1 MLTPLVKVVRAIV
14 NLLLLIGMVG
24 WILDVPASL
33 GYYLYNE
40 QFLAL
45 AAGLSLASVMLSTSF
60 AMGSLGQ
67 GLNLALVIAVL
78 LAFGYVTFHFPMLQL
93 EVAATPMYAVVLGC
107 FMVLAVLEGVR
118 RRTGWFLPIL
128 VVVLVSFAFVGPYLP
143 LEFQTRPV
151 TFQRIAVYLSLD
163 TNALLSTIL
172 AIAAIVVGPF
182 ILFGYLL
189 NVFGGSA
196 VFSKWAS
203 KLVGHYKGG
212 PAKVSVIGSGAFG
225 MVSGSAVANVVAVGS
240 VTIPTMTRAGYSRP
254 VAGAVEAVSSTGGQL
269 VPPIMGASAFLMA
282 EFLQIPYQTVAI
294 AAIIPSILFYV
305 AVLLSVDLEAR
316 RLNISGSKEV
326 EVDLDEVSTEGAVK
340 PIKQKYPGRYLLAAL
355 YLIYLLFVE
364 NRSAEFAGLMATG
377 ALIMLHMIGPWRT
390 LWRRIIQTAKGLTN
404 AVNAISDIIVL
415 AGAAGLV
422 IGVLNLTGVA
432 FAITLQML
440 ALAGGSLF
448 VLLIMTAVMSIILG
462 LGMPT
467 VGVYVLLATLA
478 APALIMMDVLPIA
491 AHLFVLYFGMLSMI
505 TPPIA
510 IASFA
515 AASVA
520 NASPWQT
527 AFASLKVGAGV
538 YLIPMAFVVQPSLL
552 FAGGSVTD
560 FILAIVRILVAI
572 ALITAASVGHVRRPI
587 ALPMRFL
594 FGLLSIIMI
603 IPFDAGIDGTLL
615 WLAFVVSLILMGLTL
630 KTSPAQPA
638 VAASSND

>member
-1 MLTPLVKVVRAIV
+1 MLAHWINVTRTLV
-14 NLLLLIGMVG
+14 NLLLLFSMVS
-24 WILDVPASL
+24 WIMDVPASL

-45 AAGLSLASVMLSTSF
+45 AGGLGLASVLLSTSLP
-60 AMGSLGQ
+60 MQPLGQ
-67 GLNLALVIAVL
+67 ALNLLLVAAVL
-78 LAFGYVTFHFPMLQL
+78 FAFGYVTLHFPMLQL
-93 EVAATPMYAVVLGC
+93 EVAAAPLYAVVLGC

-128 VVVLVSFAFVGPYLP
+128 VALLVGFAFIGPHLP

-151 TFQRIAVYLSLD
+151 SFQRVAVYLALD

-189 NVFGGSA
+189 NTFGGSA
-196 VFSKWAS
+196 VFSQWAS

-294 AAIIPSILFYV
+294 AAIVPSILFYV

-316 RLNISGSKEV
+316 RLNISGSKEL
-326 EVDLDEVSTEGAVK
+326 EVDLNEVVGEGAEK

-377 ALIMLHMIGPWRT
+377 ALVLLHMIGPWNT
-390 LWRRIIQTAKGLTN
+390 LWARIVQTFKGLIN
-404 AVNAISDIIVL
+404 SVNAISDIIVL

-448 VLLIMTAVMSIILG
+448 LLLIITAVMSIILG

-520 NASPWQT
+520 NTSPWKT

-552 FAGGSVTD
+552 FAGGTVSD
-560 FILAIVRILVAI
+560 FVLAVIRILLAI

-587 ALPMRFL
+587 GLPMRVL
-594 FGLLSIIMI
+594 LGLLSILMI
-603 IPFDAGIDGTLL
+603 VPFQAGIDDLIL
-615 WLAFVVSLILMGLTL
+615 WLGFAVGLLLLGWSLRSSST
-630 KTSPAQPA
+630 Q
-638 VAASSND
+638 AAITQND

>member
-1 MLTPLVKVVRAIV
+1 MLTPLITTVRAIV
-14 NLLLLIGMVG
+14 NLLLLISMIG
-24 WILDVPASL
+24 WIMDVPASL

-45 AAGLSLASVMLSTSF
+45 AAGLGLASVLLST
-60 AMGSLGQ
+60 GIQIGPLGQ
-67 GLNLALVIAVL
+67 ILNLVLVAAVL
-78 LAFGYVTFHFPMLQL
+78 LAFGYVTLNFPMLQL
-93 EVAATPMYAVVLGC
+93 EVAATPTYAVVLGC
-107 FMVLAVLEGVR
+107 FMILAVLEGVR

-128 VVVLVSFAFVGPYLP
+128 VAFLVGFAFVGPYLP

-151 TFQRIAVYLSLD
+151 SFQRVAVYLSLD

-196 VFSKWAS
+196 VFSQWAS

-294 AAIIPSILFYV
+294 AAIVPSILFYV

-316 RLNISGSKEV
+316 RLNISGSKDI
-326 EVDLDEVSTEGAVK
+326 EVDLNEVAGDGATK
-340 PIKQKYPGRYLLAAL
+340 PVKQKYPGRYLLAAL

-377 ALIMLHMIGPWRT
+377 ALVVLHMIGPLNT
-390 LWRRIIQTAKGLTN
+390 LWARILQTFKGLIH

-448 VLLIMTAVMSIILG
+448 ILLLMTAVMSIILG

-552 FAGGSVTD
+552 FAGGTLTD
-560 FILAIVRILVAI
+560 FFLAMIRILLAI

-587 ALPMRFL
+587 ALPMRL
-594 FGLLSIIMI
+594 LLGLLSIVMI
-603 IPFDAGIDGTLL
+603 IPFNAGIDALLL
-615 WLAFVVSLILMGLTL
+615 WLGFALGLGLFGWTL
-630 KTSPAQPA
+630 KSSALQPA
-638 VAASSND
+638 SVNHD

>member
-60 AMGSLGQ
+60 AMSSLGQ
-67 GLNLALVIAVL
+67 SLNLALVIAVL
-78 LAFGYVTFHFPMLQL
+78 LAFGYVTLNFPMLQL

-128 VVVLVSFAFVGPYLP
+128 VVVLVAFAFVGPYLP

-390 LWRRIIQTAKGLTN
+390 LWSRIIQTAKGLTN

>member
-1 MLTPLVKVVRAIV
+1 MLAPLINAARVIV
-14 NLLLLIGMVG
+14 NLLLLFGMVG
-24 WILDVPASL
+24 WIMDVPASL

-45 AAGLSLASVMLSTSF
+45 AAGLSLASVMLSTCLK
-60 AMGSLGQ
+60 MGPLGQ
-67 GLNLALVIAVL
+67 WLNLALVVAVIGG
-78 LAFGYVTFHFPMLQL
+78 FGYVTLYFPMLQL
-93 EVAATPMYAVVLGC
+93 EVASAPLYSVLLGC

-128 VVVLVSFAFVGPYLP
+128 VAFLVIFAFVGPYLP
-143 LEFQTRPV
+143 PEFQTRPV
-151 TFQRIAVYLSLD
+151 SFQRVAVYLSLD

-196 VFSKWAS
+196 VFSKWAA

-225 MVSGSAVANVVAVGS
+225 MISGSAVANVVAVGS

-254 VAGAVEAVSSTGGQL
+254 VAGAIEAVSSTGGQL

-294 AAIIPSILFYV
+294 AAIVPSILFYV

-316 RLNISGSKEV
+316 RLNISGSKD
-326 EVDLDEVSTEGAVK
+326 VDVNLDEVSSEGAAK
-340 PIKQKYPGRYLLAAL
+340 PVKQKYPGRYLLAAL
-355 YLIYLLFVE
+355 YLVYLLFVE

-377 ALIMLHMIGPWRT
+377 ALIVLHMIGPWHT
-390 LWRRIIQTAKGLTN
+390 LLSRIKQTVRGLIN
-404 AVNAISDIIVL
+404 AVNAIADIIVL

-448 VLLIMTAVMSIILG
+448 ILLIMTAVMSIILG

-478 APALIMMDVLPIA
+478 APALILMDVLPLA

-552 FAGGSVTD
+552 FAGGTVTD
-560 FILAIVRILVAI
+560 FILAIGRILVAI
-572 ALITAASVGHVRRPI
+572 ALITVASVGYVRRPVV
-587 ALPMRFL
+587 LPMRLL
-594 FGLLSIIMI
+594 FGLLSIVLI
-603 IPFDAGIDGTLL
+603 IPFNSGIDNTLL
-615 WLAFVVSLILMGLTL
+615 WIAFFVSLGLLGWTL
-630 KTSPAQPA
+630 RSSSGQPA
-638 VAASSND
+638 MQPPQ